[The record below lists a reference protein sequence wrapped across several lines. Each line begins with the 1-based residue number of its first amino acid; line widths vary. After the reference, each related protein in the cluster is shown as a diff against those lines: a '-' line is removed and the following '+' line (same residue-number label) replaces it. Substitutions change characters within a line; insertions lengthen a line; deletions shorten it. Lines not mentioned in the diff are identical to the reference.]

1 MDDTLDEKIVVLRV
15 TKVTKSK
22 SKSHPNVKAR
32 ISAWDNG
39 SFKRPAPIID
49 TMKTEEPDP
58 KPVPVSWHTLPL
70 EIAEKIYRELLAD
83 KLIAVHG
90 GWK

>member
-1 MDDTLDEKIVVLRV
+1 
-15 TKVTKSK
+15 
-22 SKSHPNVKAR
+22 
-32 ISAWDNG
+32 
-39 SFKRPAPIID
+39 
-49 TMKTEEPDP
+49 MKTEEPDP